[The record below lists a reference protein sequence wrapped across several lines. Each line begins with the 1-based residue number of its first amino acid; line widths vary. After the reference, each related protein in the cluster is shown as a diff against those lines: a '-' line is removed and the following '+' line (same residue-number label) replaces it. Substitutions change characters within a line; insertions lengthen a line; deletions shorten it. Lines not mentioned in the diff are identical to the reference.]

1 MHCLFQLSVMLM
13 VPPLMLFL
21 GDSDSVTP
29 KHLKTVRKIV
39 SGAAPLGASDMERV
53 KTKLPIECSI
63 SQGN

>member
-1 MHCLFQLSVMLM
+1 MLM

-21 GDSDSVTP
+21 GDSDSVTK

-53 KTKLPIECSI
+53 KTKLPVECSI